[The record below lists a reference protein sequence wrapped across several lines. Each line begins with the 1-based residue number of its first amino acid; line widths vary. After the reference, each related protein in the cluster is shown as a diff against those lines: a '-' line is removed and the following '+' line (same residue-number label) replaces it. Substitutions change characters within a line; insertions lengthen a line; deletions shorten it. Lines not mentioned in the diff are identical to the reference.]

1 MAIKG
6 IEGTM
11 QEVHCIHERM
21 KLKEVFTS
29 CILWDY

>member
-6 IEGTM
+6 IEGSM

-21 KLKEVFTS
+21 KLKKVSTFS
-29 CILWDY
+29 IL